1 MYILE
6 GKNFTFTID
15 DQGRCASV
23 VNKLT
28 GHEYVEQASEMWK
41 MIYSKGQQTERPI
54 YSEGQNFT
62 VTAKENTLCLCY
74 DNLASDEGKMGISLE
89 LLFTMK
95 EKSLEVTSKI
105 CNNSDVTIAEF
116 QLTALSG
123 MQRLDAAEEDYIV
136 WPDRLGKKV
145 MNPAFEH
152 LSVDSGFRIYEMPEQ
167 VHTDLN
173 VLYPGMGAMQWFDWC
188 NEKEGIYVGCHDSSH
203 QTICLRAERNVKEN
217 TLRLGVIKYPFCD
230 PGETWESAP
239 VVYMVHKDNWH
250 QGAKFYRA
258 WMEESG
264 SWKNR
269 EVPDWATEFQGWLR
283 VIMKPHHCEINWDYS
298 QIPALFDEAQAA
310 GMNTLFLLGWE
321 QYGFARMWP
330 DFKVSDDMGGVDG
343 LKAGVDYVHS
353 KGGKVLLFL
362 SYFLIDH
369 QSDFYKNQGGDK
381 CTIKTIWGE
390 DLPFAETYCG
400 EGTYRKLCNP
410 PMPMYAACPSTQG
423 WQDKML
429 ELTKYCMDLG
439 VDGVLYDLGGKNASF
454 CFAKDHP
461 HKKPSHSHC
470 DKDKRFEELRKLVK
484 SYGEDKITMMEY
496 NVDIFGQH
504 MDIVQSSNIK
514 STDRK
519 FFSELYRYTFP
530 EIRATNRN
538 MAMDEKNYVENINYT
553 FIMGLAYDL
562 SIFRCLGLPSE
573 IPNYTAYMQKALA
586 LRKENAKHLIY
597 GTFVDTDG
605 FKVDHPAMRCIGY
618 VAEDGS
624 LGVACWN
631 TAKEAVTFTLSGDN
645 GVCRTETMEGNSI
658 AFYLL

>member
-145 MNPAFEH
+145 MNPAFAH

-310 GMNTLFLLGWE
+310 GMNTLFL
-321 QYGFARMWP
+321 
-330 DFKVSDDMGGVDG
+330 
-343 LKAGVDYVHS
+343 
-353 KGGKVLLFL
+353 
-362 SYFLIDH
+362 
-369 QSDFYKNQGGDK
+369 
-381 CTIKTIWGE
+381 
-390 DLPFAETYCG
+390 
-400 EGTYRKLCNP
+400 
-410 PMPMYAACPSTQG
+410 
-423 WQDKML
+423 
-429 ELTKYCMDLG
+429 
-439 VDGVLYDLGGKNASF
+439 
-454 CFAKDHP
+454 
-461 HKKPSHSHC
+461 
-470 DKDKRFEELRKLVK
+470 
-484 SYGEDKITMMEY
+484 
-496 NVDIFGQH
+496 
-504 MDIVQSSNIK
+504 
-514 STDRK
+514 
-519 FFSELYRYTFP
+519 
-530 EIRATNRN
+530 
-538 MAMDEKNYVENINYT
+538 
-553 FIMGLAYDL
+553 
-562 SIFRCLGLPSE
+562 
-573 IPNYTAYMQKALA
+573 
-586 LRKENAKHLIY
+586 
-597 GTFVDTDG
+597 
-605 FKVDHPAMRCIGY
+605 
-618 VAEDGS
+618 
-624 LGVACWN
+624 
-631 TAKEAVTFTLSGDN
+631 
-645 GVCRTETMEGNSI
+645 
-658 AFYLL
+658 